1 MGKKPERGE
10 GMKWGKLTGI
20 SSGKAKARS
29 RRVRHVL
36 AAKMS
41 ARGKRQA
48 MGQRV
53 GIMLLLVGSV
63 ISLLVIGMITSAG
76 MDKLF
81 EKLLYQNSD
90 FTLRRF
96 QIEPANKIGKGELVA
111 ASGVRIGQN
120 LLQVSLD
127 EVRDSIQKLPTVAS
141 VRVERRLPDTLYFY
155 IEERRPVALLCPTP
169 TTGTQLAQ
177 PMYYIDSRGYVL
189 KPKPGEKLISLP
201 TIRGVSSD
209 EVVEGEQTANPDLRA
224 ALVFLREA
232 PLAPVRDGLDCSGL
246 VLEGPGRFLVSTPR
260 GGKIRFRTS
269 CLLEQFDRLGV
280 IFDYAESK
288 GRIVNTVDLTPERNV
303 PVTFLN

>member
-1 MGKKPERGE
+1 
-10 GMKWGKLTGI
+10 MKWGKLAGI
-20 SSGKAKARS
+20 SAKKSRARNG
-29 RRVRHVL
+29 RARHVL

-41 ARGKRQA
+41 ARESRQV

-53 GIMLLLVGSV
+53 GIMLLLVGT
-63 ISLLVIGMITSAG
+63 ILSLLVIGMITSAG
-76 MDKLF
+76 MDKLLGN
-81 EKLLYQNSD
+81 LLYQNPD

-96 QIEPANKIGKGELVA
+96 QIEPANKIGKGELVS
-111 ASGVRIGQN
+111 ASGVKIGQN
-120 LLQVSLD
+120 LLQLSLD
-127 EVRDSIQKLPTVAS
+127 EVRESLQKLPTVAS
-141 VRVERRLPDTLYFY
+141 VRVERRLPDTLYLY

-177 PMYYIDSRGYVL
+177 PMYYIDSRGFVL

-269 CLLEQFDRLGV
+269 YLLEQFDRLGV

-303 PVTFLN
+303 PVTFVN

>member
-1 MGKKPERGE
+1 
-10 GMKWGKLTGI
+10 MKWGKLTGI
-20 SSGKAKARS
+20 GGGKPKARS
-29 RRVRHVL
+29 RRARHVL

-41 ARGKRQA
+41 ARGNRQV

-53 GIMLLLVGSV
+53 GIMLLLVGSI

-120 LLQVSLD
+120 LLQLSLD
-127 EVRDSIQKLPTVAS
+127 DVRDSLQKLPTVAS
-141 VRVERRLPDTLYFY
+141 VRVERRLPDTLYLY

-177 PMYYIDSRGYVL
+177 PMYYIDSRGFVL

-303 PVTFLN
+303 PVTFVN

>member
-1 MGKKPERGE
+1 
-10 GMKWGKLTGI
+10 MKWAKLTGI
-20 SSGKAKARS
+20 GKGKPRARN
-29 RRVRHVL
+29 RRARHVL
-36 AAKMS
+36 ASKMS
-41 ARGKRQA
+41 ARGSRQV

-53 GIMLLLVGSV
+53 GVMLLLVGT
-63 ISLLVIGMITSAG
+63 ILSLLVIGMITSAG

-120 LLQVSLD
+120 LLQLSLD
-127 EVRDSIQKLPTVAS
+127 EVRESLQKLPTVAS
-141 VRVERRLPDTLYFY
+141 VRVERRLPDTLYLF

-177 PMYYIDSRGYVL
+177 PMYYIDSRGFVL

-246 VLEGPGRFLVSTPR
+246 ILEGPGRFLVSTPR

-269 CLLEQFDRLGV
+269 YLLEQFDRLGV

-303 PVTFLN
+303 PVTFVN

>member
-1 MGKKPERGE
+1 
-10 GMKWGKLTGI
+10 MKWGKLTGI

>member
-1 MGKKPERGE
+1 
-10 GMKWGKLTGI
+10 MKWGKLTGI
-20 SSGKAKARS
+20 GGGKTKARS
-29 RRVRHVL
+29 RRARHVL

-41 ARGKRQA
+41 ARGNRQV

-53 GIMLLLVGSV
+53 GIMLLLVGSI

-120 LLQVSLD
+120 LLQLSLD

-141 VRVERRLPDTLYFY
+141 VRVERRLPDTLYLY

-177 PMYYIDSRGYVL
+177 PMYYIDSRGFVL

-232 PLAPVRDGLDCSGL
+232 PLAPVRDGLDCSRL
-246 VLEGPGRFLVSTPR
+246 ILEGPGRFLVSTPR

-303 PVTFLN
+303 PVTFVN

>member
-1 MGKKPERGE
+1 
-10 GMKWGKLTGI
+10 MKWAKLTGI
-20 SSGKAKARS
+20 GGGKAGGRS
-29 RRVRHVL
+29 RRARHVL

-48 MGQRV
+48 MGERV
-53 GIMLLLVGSV
+53 GIMLLLVGSM
-63 ISLLVIGMITSAG
+63 ISLLVIGLITSAG

-141 VRVERRLPDTLYFY
+141 VRVERRLPDTLYLY

-177 PMYYIDSRGYVL
+177 PMYYIDSRGFVL

-201 TIRGVSSD
+201 TIRGISSD

-269 CLLEQFDRLGV
+269 CLFEQLDRLNV